1 MKTPSTLVLLIGA
14 VVGAVQTLEKNMHV
28 LDSVTD
34 FDSLDEQANERLLS
48 KHKMTVSRLD
58 ALVSMMRAA
67 EADGAS
73 SVRLDPVQIHSINR
87 AVLGKIAELDQS
99 MAYFAQMGES
109 EMVVRSFQ
117 KKIEALH
124 YAVFEANS
132 WVR

>member
-1 MKTPSTLVLLIGA
+1 MTTPSTLILLIGA
-14 VVGAVQTLEKNMHV
+14 VVGAVHTLEKNMHV

-34 FDSLDEQANERLLS
+34 FDSLDEQANQRLLS
-48 KHKMTVSRLD
+48 KHKMTVDRLD
-58 ALVSMMRAA
+58 ALVNMMRAA
-67 EADGAS
+67 QADGAS
-73 SVRLDPVQIHSINR
+73 SIRLDPMQAHSINR
-87 AVLGKIAELDQS
+87 AVLGQIAELDQS

-132 WVR
+132 WIR